1 MRTTNRILSTLLGL
15 LLLIV
20 GIAVVIEMAIIALG
34 WQQAPLAS
42 LYAWLREV
50 RFADSRFLTAALIT
64 ALVGLVLL
72 ILELRLR
79 APHRV
84 QTSAAAGPP
93 LSIPRR
99 SVEHRVDSAAA
110 EAGVARARSRVRGRP
125 DRWRLRLSGVA
136 EAEQRDAVMTA
147 IQVEL
152 ERLDAPP
159 EVAVSLALRRPA
171 R

>member
-15 LLLIV
+15 LLVIV
-20 GIAVVIEMAIIALG
+20 GLAVVIEMAVIALG
-34 WQQAPLAS
+34 WQQAPLAGW
-42 LYAWLREV
+42 YAWLREV
-50 RFADSRFLTAALIT
+50 RFADSRFLTAALVA
-64 ALVGLVLL
+64 ALIGLLL
-72 ILELRLR
+72 LLLELRPR

-84 QTSAAAGPP
+84 QTNAAAGPP

-110 EAGVARARSRVRGRP
+110 EAGVARARSIVRGRP

-136 EAEQRDAVMTA
+136 EPDQRDAVMTA
-147 IQVEL
+147 VQAEL
-152 ERLDAPP
+152 QRLDAPP
-159 EVAVSLALRRPA
+159 EVAVSLALRRPT

>member
-1 MRTTNRILSTLLGL
+1 MRTTNAILSTLLGL

-20 GIAVVIEMAIIALG
+20 GIGVVVEMAVIALG

-42 LYAWLREV
+42 WYATLRDAT
-50 RFADSRFLTAALIT
+50 FADSRFLTTALVA
-64 ALVGLVLL
+64 ALVGLALI
-72 ILELRLR
+72 ILELRPR
-79 APHRV
+79 APQRV
-84 QTSAAAGPP
+84 QTNAAAGPP

-110 EAGVARARSRVRGRP
+110 EAGVARAHSMVRGRP
-125 DRWRLRLSGVA
+125 DRWRLRLYGVA
-136 EAEQRDAVMTA
+136 EPDQRDAVMTA
-147 IQVEL
+147 VQAEL

-159 EVAVSLALRRPA
+159 DVAVSLALRRPA